1 MLRRLIGLAVAG
13 IVGGVSIIG
22 VGVNM
27 AFAKTV
33 TITVDGVPRDVTVV
47 YASVAE
53 VLASQHIPLAARDQ
67 VTPDLGDIVR
77 PNMQI
82 TVRHARPVELTLDG
96 RSGTYWTTAT
106 SVDEVVNDLGL
117 ANTGANVSS
126 DLDAAIGRNGVD
138 LGIDTGKD
146 VTVTAAGQTAAVH
159 SPGRVSDAL
168 AAAGLKFDGDD
179 LVTPDPATWLTA
191 GMAITLVTVD
201 VTTIERDVAIPFE
214 TTSTDDPELAQ
225 GLTKV
230 DTPGVAGSRHE
241 TVRQT
246 AHDGQV
252 VAEEV
257 TASQVTQAPVTQVQ
271 RVGTKQAP
279 VVAAVPA
286 GDAQQIAYA
295 MLQSRGWGDDQ
306 FQCLVQLWNRESGWR
321 TNASN
326 PSGAYGIPQALPG
339 SKMAS
344 AGPDW
349 QTNPATQITW
359 GLGYISG
366 RYGTPC
372 GAWGWFTSHNW
383 Y

>member
-1 MLRRLIGLAVAG
+1 MLRRLIAVAIAGLA
-13 IVGGVSIIG
+13 GGVSILG
-22 VGVNM
+22 VGANM
-27 AFAKTV
+27 ALAKTV
-33 TITVDGVPRDVTVV
+33 TVTVDGVSTDVKVV

-53 VLASQHIPLAARDQ
+53 VLAGQHIMLAARDQ
-67 VTPDLGDIVR
+67 VTPDLGDIVQ
-77 PNMQI
+77 PDMQI

-117 ANTGANVSS
+117 TDTGANVSR

-146 VTVTAAGQTAAVH
+146 VTVTAAGQTTAIH

-168 AAAGLKFDGDD
+168 AAAGLTFDGDD
-179 LVTPDPATWLTA
+179 LVTPDPGTWLTA
-191 GMAITLVTVD
+191 GLAITLVRVD
-201 VTTIERDVAIPFE
+201 VTTVERDVAIPFE
-214 TTSTDDPELAQ
+214 TTSADDPNLIQ
-225 GLTKV
+225 GVTKV
-230 DTPGVAGSRHE
+230 DTPGVAGSRHQ

-252 VAEEV
+252 VAEEI
-257 TASQVTQAPVTQVQ
+257 TADQVTQAPVTEVR
-271 RVGTKQAP
+271 RVGTKKPP
-279 VVAAVPA
+279 VDAVVPA

-306 FQCLVQLWNRESGWR
+306 FSCLVNLWNRESGWR